1 MRLKHLLEVGQ
12 ELKMMQYASIT
23 PTFIDDIVVAL
34 KHLLTN
40 YKPELYHV
48 VGAES
53 LSPFEVGKLIAKQF
67 KLNEDLIKPI
77 SFAEYE
83 TDKAPRPQFSEIKSK
98 KNNFYK
104 MKSFNEGLSRL

>member
-12 ELKMMQYASIT
+12 ELKMMQDASIT
-23 PTFIDDIVVAL
+23 PTFIDDIAIAL
-34 KHLLTN
+34 KHLMTN

-48 VGAES
+48 VGS
-53 LSPFEVGKLIAKQF
+53 QSFSPFNAGTLIAKHF

-77 SFAEYE
+77 TFAEYE
-83 TDKAPRPQFSEIKSK
+83 TGKAPRPQYSEIKSK
-98 KNNFYK
+98 KNNFYQ